1 MGNSNVKLRGMI
13 IGVEGAVP
21 IPDGSQPAEI
31 LAWGNSIFR
40 IESHGYSMRNLGNIS
55 GIPAFKMEQWLSGRL
70 ELMTDELKQL
80 ARVLEINIK
89 IQES

>member
-1 MGNSNVKLRGMI
+1 MGNGNVTLKDMI

-21 IPDGSQPAEI
+21 IPDGSTPQAI

-40 IESHGYSMRNLGNIS
+40 IEAHGYSMRNLGNLS
-55 GIPAFKMEQWLSGRL
+55 GIPAFKMEQWLCGRL
-70 ELMTDELKQL
+70 ELMTDELKKL

-89 IQES
+89 VYEN